1 MKFNIPYVTWMEDPD
16 HGFIVK
22 DAWDEEHQVNGITGK
37 LVLFPH
43 WKRIL
48 DYALTQDED
57 GRFRFTTLLL
67 SAIKKSGK
75 STYTA
80 SIVAWYADQA
90 PEGTEIVVCANSQ
103 DQSARIIFGDL
114 TYHYKHSITGAKPLK
129 DRIILP
135 NGTTIFVLARNFT
148 SNAGGRHALVVF
160 DELWGATSEDDY
172 RRWDELTPIPTIPH
186 SLRVV
191 SSYAGFYGESK
202 VLYDVY
208 LKSVGKEEDPDGQGD
223 IIPELD
229 PLPCYHNGLAYFSY
243 WDHIPR
249 MPWQTDAYYE
259 EQIETLRASA
269 FLRLHE
275 NRWVSSNESF
285 IPIELWEEAE
295 SKLEQSAD
303 YWDGHPYKNAYIY
316 LAVDMGWKHDHAAAM
331 GVAMDSD
338 RGVVALVFHK
348 IWKPVAGD
356 ILSPEVIEQ
365 YIRQQASRYRIA
377 EVIYDP
383 TQLVQ
388 AMAKLRFEGLPTS
401 EFSQNG
407 VEMIAGTDTLY
418 SFLRNGKLLAYPDP
432 DIKDHM
438 RNAIVEHSSRGMR
451 VVKDKGNRRLS
462 EKKVDSVVALV
473 MAIARAAENVDVKGD
488 RIVIESRFSDF
499 SAWAQKQDDQSNLPR
514 ALRTDID

>member
-1 MKFNIPYVTWMEDPD
+1 MKFAIPYVNWMEDPD
-16 HGFIVK
+16 HGFIIK
-22 DAWDEEHQVNGITGK
+22 DAWDEEQQVNGTTGK
-37 LVLFPH
+37 LVLFSH
-43 WKRIL
+43 WRKIL
-48 DYALTQDED
+48 DHALVQDD
-57 GRFRFTTLLL
+57 KGRFRYTTVIL
-67 SAIKKSGK
+67 SAPKKSGK
-75 STYTA
+75 SVITA
-80 SIVAWYADQA
+80 SIVAWYAEQA
-90 PEGTEIVVCANSQ
+90 PDGSEIYVCANSQ

-114 TYHYKHSITGAKPLK
+114 SYHYKHSNSGAKVMK

-135 NGTTIFVLARNFT
+135 NETTIYILTKNFT
-148 SNAGGRHALVVF
+148 SNAGGRHALVVW
-160 DELWGATSEDDY
+160 DESWGMTSEDDY

-186 SLRVV
+186 SLRIV

-202 VLYDVY
+202 LLHDVY
-208 LKSVGKEEDPDGQGD
+208 LEAVGKEEDPDGQGD
-223 IIPELD
+223 IIQELD
-229 PLPCYHNGLAYFSY
+229 PLPCYHNGSSYFAY
-243 WDHIPR
+243 WDHMPR
-249 MPWQTDAYYE
+249 MPFQTEEYYSK
-259 EQIETLRASA
+259 QIETLRASA

-285 IPIELWEEAE
+285 IPIELWDEAA

-316 LAVDMGWKHDHAAAM
+316 VAVDMGWKHDHAAAI
-331 GVAMDSD
+331 GIAMDSD
-338 RGVVALVFHK
+338 KGVAALVFNK
-348 IWKPVAGD
+348 IWKPVEGD

-401 EFSQNG
+401 EFSQNS
-407 VEMIAGTDTLY
+407 VDMIAGTDTLY
-418 SFLRNGKLLAYPDP
+418 SFLRNGKLLAYQDP

-473 MAIARAAENVDVKGD
+473 MAIARAAENVDMKED
-488 RIVIESRFSDF
+488 NIVIESRFGDF
-499 SAWAQKQDDQSNLPR
+499 SAWKQKQVDQSHLPR
-514 ALRTDID
+514 ALRTDIY